1 MKDALTGALA
11 AVPGDGTAVIFVGDV
26 ADLPLIRAAAVDH
39 ALVLMVLAPTVP
51 ILDRNM
57 LLAAVGVLAVD
68 CAPRARIAALDV
80 RPGADV
86 DDVVATALFLATAE
100 STTGQI
106 VPVTPR

>member
-11 AVPGDGTAVIFVGDV
+11 GTPGGGTAVILVGDV

-39 ALVLMVLAPTVP
+39 ALVLMLLAPTVP
-51 ILDRNM
+51 ILDRSM

-68 CAPRARIAALDV
+68 FAPSARIAALDV
-80 RPGADV
+80 RTGAEV
-86 DDVVATALFLATAE
+86 DDVVAAARFLATAE

-106 VPVTPR
+106 VQVTPR